1 MLWHKAIGAG
11 GLVGGGGGGGGE
23 VTFVEAVL
31 NNGTFA
37 STIGADDCVILFQG
51 KGGSSPS
58 SAPDGFTLLA
68 SSVSTAFWAAAY
80 YSFGAQS
87 ISLTANYGVAFAFT
101 GTASAI
107 APTVASVEGVDNN
120 ANPPALTGFSEGDM
134 VVAGACFDSVSIN
147 SGPTGFISTLNNRIG
162 AAYKGSTTSTEDP
175 PGFGISSDDEWIA
188 FTIKVQAG

>member
-23 VTFVEAVL
+23 VTFVGAVVDD
-31 NNGTFA
+31 GTFA
-37 STIGADDCVILFQG
+37 STIGADDCVILVQG
-51 KGGSSPS
+51 KGGSNPS

-68 SSVSTAFWAAAY
+68 SSVSNAFWAAAY

-101 GTASAI
+101 GTSSAL
-107 APTVASVEGVDNN
+107 APTVASIEGFDDT
-120 ANPPALTGFSEGDM
+120 ADPPSLTGFSGGDM
-134 VVAGACFDSVSIN
+134 VVAGACFDGASID
-147 SGPTGFISTLNNRIG
+147 SGPIGFISTLNGRIG
-162 AAYKGSTTSTEDP
+162 AAYNGSTTSTEDP
-175 PGFGISSDDEWIA
+175 PGFGTSGDDEWIA

>member
-23 VTFVEAVL
+23 VTFVGAVVDD
-31 NNGTFA
+31 GTFA

-58 SAPDGFTLLA
+58 SVPDGFTLLA
-68 SSVSTAFWAAAY
+68 SSVNDDFWAAAY

-87 ISLTANYGVAFAFT
+87 ILLTANYGVAFAFT
-101 GTASAI
+101 GTASAL
-107 APTVASVEGVDNN
+107 APTVASIEGFGNTAD
-120 ANPPALTGFSEGDM
+120 PPSLTGFSEGDM
-134 VVAGACFDSVSIN
+134 VVAGACFDFESIDF
-147 SGPTGFISTLNNRIG
+147 GPIGFISTLNGRIG
-162 AAYKGSTTSTEDP
+162 AAYNSSTTSTEDP
-175 PGFGISSDDEWIA
+175 PGFEISGNDPWIA